1 MVRAREVVLPCVE
14 RRDVCSPS
22 KRALFAQ
29 KVVTVCSRRNQVVER
44 MFCANVRVQAT
55 FVMRGKVIPIQL
67 LLAVRLSSNLP
78 LRYTQPALFPR
89 LHLHPVESRDSARHT
104 AMVGAASG
112 QSLLPL
118 HERAR
123 TFSSTAFPS
132 RSCSR
137 LPRGARAA
145 HATARLPQRC
155 RAH

>member
-1 MVRAREVVLPCVE
+1 
-14 RRDVCSPS
+14 
-22 KRALFAQ
+22 
-29 KVVTVCSRRNQVVER
+29 
-44 MFCANVRVQAT
+44 
-55 FVMRGKVIPIQL
+55 MRGKVIPIQL

-123 TFSSTAFPS
+123 TFSSRPLFQAAAAAGF
-132 RSCSR
+132 
-137 LPRGARAA
+137 RAVPVP
-145 HATARLPQRC
+145 HTPQRGYPSAAA
-155 RAH
+155 RTDTLPLSVVK

>member
-44 MFCANVRVQAT
+44 MFCADVRGVLPF

-89 LHLHPVESRDSARHT
+89 LHLHPVYR
-104 AMVGAASG
+104 V
-112 QSLLPL
+112 
-118 HERAR
+118 
-123 TFSSTAFPS
+123 
-132 RSCSR
+132 SR
-137 LPRGARAA
+137 LSAPHSHGW
-145 HATARLPQRC
+145 C
-155 RAH
+155 G